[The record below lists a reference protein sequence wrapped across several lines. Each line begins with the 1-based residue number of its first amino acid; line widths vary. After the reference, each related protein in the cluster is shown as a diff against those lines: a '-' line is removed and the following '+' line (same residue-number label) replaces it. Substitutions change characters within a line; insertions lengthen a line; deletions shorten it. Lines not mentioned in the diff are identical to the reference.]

1 MKAGKKWKVINKHTG
16 RVLGSHDT
24 SDDAQKQLAAVQ
36 INYKKEE
43 MVETEKVSDLP
54 SMIKIPRGEYDLACP
69 HCKEMMSEKDF
80 SFKYIG
86 NGVGDN
92 KWTHECNPHKPFMM
106 PSSLH
111 ESYGIESKKSGFSK
125 DETDPPSDA
134 DKKKVKDIVDDK
146 SLPDIAEDGKA
157 YVVKW
162 ADGRG
167 VFACKSKEY
176 LGKWLDDTGGWACII
191 SIKYGEPKMGD
202 KKLRIVKESNEL
214 IMKLHYEKKIDLG
227 ALESF
232 WLEAV
237 SRQENY
243 GKTPEEKDRS
253 NPKFWKGVKQYFQ
266 KLVDSV
272 DVQEAKEI
280 IMNRDKFNETSNEYL
295 DALQSDNYVKAKELF
310 PKIVD
315 AKIQAMLNNRGKE
328 FLKQM
333 NKQRKDTPRK

>member
-1 MKAGKKWKVINKHTG
+1 M
-16 RVLGSHDT
+16 R
-24 SDDAQKQLAAVQ
+24 QLYKETMMSLQ
-36 INYKKEE
+36 INYKNELL
-43 MVETEKVSDLP
+43 VETEKVSGLP
-54 SMIKIPRGEYDLACP
+54 LMIKISRGDYDLACP
-69 HCKEMMSEKDF
+69 HCKEVMREKDF
-80 SFKYIG
+80 TFKYIG
-86 NGVGDN
+86 EGKTNT
-92 KWTHECNPHKPFMM
+92 WTHQCNPTKPFIM
-106 PSSLH
+106 PSSMN
-111 ESYGIESKKSGFSK
+111 ESYGTETAKSGFSK
-125 DETDPPSDA
+125 KETDPPSEA
-134 DKKKVKDIVDDK
+134 DLKKVKEILDNK
-146 SLPDIAEDGKA
+146 TLPDKAEDGKA
-157 YVVKW
+157 YVVHW

-167 VFACKSKEY
+167 VFACKTKDY
-176 LGKWLDDTGGWACII
+176 LSKWLADTGAWAEII

-202 KKLRIVKESNEL
+202 KKLRLKESNEL

-243 GKTPEEKDRS
+243 GKSPEEKDKS

-280 IMNRDKFNETSNEYL
+280 IMNRDTFNETTNEWL

-315 AKIQAMLNNRGKE
+315 TKLNAMLNNRGKA
-328 FLKQM
+328 FLQQMSKQ
-333 NKQRKDTPRK
+333 QKDTPKK

>member
-1 MKAGKKWKVINKHTG
+1 M
-16 RVLGSHDT
+16 SF
-24 SDDAQKQLAAVQ
+24 Q
-36 INYKKEE
+36 INYKNELI
-43 MVETEKVSDLP
+43 VETEKVSGLP
-54 SMIKIPRGEYDLACP
+54 SMIKIPRGDYDLACP
-69 HCKEMMSEKDF
+69 HCKKVMREKDF
-80 SFKYIG
+80 TFKYIG
-86 NGVGDN
+86 EGKTNT
-92 KWTHECNPHKPFMM
+92 WIHQCNPDNPFTM
-106 PSSLH
+106 PSSMN
-111 ESYGIESKKSGFSK
+111 ESLNIQTDKSGMP
-125 DETDPPSDA
+125 DAGDPTEEDI
-134 DKKKVKDIVDDK
+134 KKVKEIVDDT
-146 SLPDIAEDGKA
+146 SLPDKAEDGKA
-157 YVVKW
+157 YVVHW
-162 ADGRG
+162 AGGRG
-167 VFACKSKEY
+167 VFACKTKEY
-176 LGKWLDDTGGWACII
+176 LSKWLADTGTWAEII

-202 KKLRIVKESNEL
+202 KKLRLKESNEL

-253 NPKFWKGVKQYFQ
+253 SPKFWKGVKQYFQ

-315 AKIQAMLNNRGKE
+315 AKLQAMINNRGKA
-328 FLKQM
+328 FLQQM
-333 NKQRKDTPRK
+333 NKQQKDTTKK